1 MKMQSLK
8 ARYDHEDPMNKLTKI
23 AAEPKAHAPSAQVC
37 FLLLAAA
44 LLLAVLNDRASA
56 QGQTKWI
63 QVGSM
68 HNWYSEKGGEIEEGN
83 VLEQQYGLRWPALVN
98 RTDGQAAKGFWIGAT
113 NFTDAQGNSWNPKVI
128 AVGPRWKGDN
138 EFFPVSFDD
147 YAKFDPPLV
156 FVDGNP
162 SFANP
167 EEIKAVADTLKA
179 DRVIVNKVNTL
190 LGISIE
196 RKILAFS
203 QQYNDNY
210 HIMDYTFTNTGNPDI
225 GLEAKTLTGVVFYWQ
240 FRYAPGGPGP
250 GYEVNNS
257 ARWGINAMNDARGY
271 PPDINNSLIPAS
283 ENDIRCMFT
292 WLGLHTTANRPP
304 AGSSPNA
311 ATFDNIGSPIF
322 NVNGIAG
329 VSDFIQAADTNWRLG
344 AAQIAGNA
352 PLYADKSPT
361 DHTNDPNQPFTTSF
375 IASDE
380 PITQNNANTQFDKAA
395 MSNMYARMTV
405 GHAPRQA
412 WLVQPDGQ
420 FDQQSQ
426 EGNIGVGAPG
436 GWSHGMGFG
445 PYTLAPGQSVR
456 IVWAEGVSGLTFD
469 ECVRIG
475 KMYKDGLIN
484 TKAKNDSVLNGRL
497 RLFET
502 FRRAL
507 ANFNSGY
514 NIPEPPYP
522 PSTFNVRGGGD
533 RIALTWDPSSLESA
547 NGFVGYRV
555 YRATG
560 RSDSTYH
567 LIYQCGG
574 PKPSDASVK
583 YDPSPTY
590 SFDDVTATRGVSYYY
605 YVTSLGAAIPADP
618 ATRTPAGVLESN
630 LFYTRTYDPAFL
642 KRPAGP
648 PSQSALASLPLST
661 IRKDTNT
668 VEFDFVD
675 NLGGQSTGFSI
686 ADFSIILTKSSGER
700 VVVVP
705 PTGSLP
711 LDFRGTA
718 VGTRKSFSMVFDTTG
733 VVAVSYKLQAYDVQS
748 LSMIQLY
755 VNGQRQDIPASIVS
769 PFTKPSD
776 AIRIAPNPYIISSNE
791 NALRFPGEPDKIAFF
806 NIPGNCL
813 IKIYTELGELIKEIV
828 HNDGTGDDYW
838 NSITS
843 ANQVVVSGIY
853 IVVFENKDTG
863 EKTVKKLVI
872 VR

>member
-1 MKMQSLK
+1 
-8 ARYDHEDPMNKLTKI
+8 MNKPMKI
-23 AAEPKAHAPSAQVC
+23 AAELKTQAPAAQMCC
-37 FLLLAAA
+37 FLLAT
-44 LLLAVLNDRASA
+44 AVFLMVMNDRASA

-63 QVGSM
+63 QVGSL
-68 HNWYSEKGGEIEEGN
+68 HNWYTEKGGEIEEGN

-98 RTDGQAAKGFWIGAT
+98 RADCQAAKGFWIGAT
-113 NFTDAQGNSWNPKVI
+113 NFTDVQGNNWNPKVI

-138 EFFPVSFDD
+138 EFFPLSFDV
-147 YAKFDPPLV
+147 YAKFGPPLV
-156 FVDGNP
+156 LVDGNP

-167 EEIKAVADTLKA
+167 EEIKAVTDTIKA
-179 DRVIVNKVNTL
+179 DRLMVNKVNTL
-190 LGISIE
+190 LGITIE

-225 GLEAKTLTGVVFYWQ
+225 GLAARTLTGVVFYWQ
-240 FRYAPGGPGP
+240 FRYAPGGAGP

-257 ARWGINAMNDARGY
+257 ARWGISAMNDARGF
-271 PPDINNSLIPAS
+271 PPDNGNSLIQTS

-311 ATFDNIGSPIF
+311 ATFDNIGAPIF
-322 NVNGIAG
+322 NVTGISG
-329 VSDFIQAADTNWRLG
+329 VSTYIQAADTNWRLG
-344 AAQIAGNA
+344 AAQMAGNA
-352 PLYADKSPT
+352 PLYADQSPT
-361 DHTNDPNQPFTTSF
+361 NHTNDPNQPFTTSF
-375 IASDE
+375 VASDE
-380 PITQNNANTQFDKAA
+380 PITQNNANTQFDKTA
-395 MSNMYARMTV
+395 MTNMYARMTI

-412 WLVQPDGQ
+412 WLVQPDGN
-420 FDQQSQ
+420 FDQQTQ

-436 GWSHGMGFG
+436 GWSNGTGYG
-445 PYTLAPGQSVR
+445 PYTLEPGQSVR
-456 IVWAEGVSGLTFD
+456 IVWVEGVNGLTLD

-475 KMYKDGLIN
+475 KMYKVGTIN

-507 ANFNSGY
+507 ANYNSGY
-514 NIPEPPYP
+514 NIPQPPYP
-522 PSTFNVRGGGD
+522 PATFNVRGGGD
-533 RIALTWDPSSLESA
+533 RIALTWDPNPKESA
-547 NGFVGYRV
+547 NGFVGYRI

-560 RSDSTYH
+560 RADSTYH
-567 LIYQCGG
+567 LVYQCGG
-574 PKPSDASVK
+574 TKPSDSNVRYEPNK
-583 YDPSPTY
+583 TY

-605 YVTSLGAAIPADP
+605 YATSFGAEIPPDP
-618 ATRTPAGVLESN
+618 ATRTPGGALESN

-648 PSQSALASLPLST
+648 PSQSAVASLPLST

-675 NLGGQSTGFSI
+675 NLGGQASGFSI

-700 VVVVP
+700 TVVVP
-705 PTGSLP
+705 PTGTLP
-711 LDFRGTA
+711 LDFRNA
-718 VGTRKSFSMVFDTTG
+718 PVGTRKSFALVFDTTG
-733 VVAVSYKLQAYDVQS
+733 VVSVLCKVQAYDVRS

-755 VNGQRQDIPASIVS
+755 VNGQRLALPATIVS
-769 PFTKPSD
+769 PFAKPSD

-791 NALRFPGEPDKIAFF
+791 NTLRFPGEPDKIAFF
-806 NIPGNCL
+806 NIPGNCV
-813 IKIYTELGELIKEIV
+813 IRIYTELGELIKEIV
-828 HNDGTGDDYW
+828 HNDGTGDAYW

-843 ANQVVVSGIY
+843 SNQVIVSGIY

-863 EKTVKKLVI
+863 EKTIKKLVV